1 MPVGALRTIVV
12 DCNDPV
18 PLAAFWCAVLGVEIH
33 HQRDDWISLLPV
45 ETGHPRV
52 AFQKVPET
60 KVGKNRLHLDVWVED
75 IERATLEG
83 EALGATRVGPL
94 MLDPGEPF
102 QVMLDPAGNE
112 FCFVHA
118 PDSDGP

>member
-1 MPVGALRTIVV
+1 MAVGQLRTIVV
-12 DCNDPV
+12 DCVDAA
-18 PLAAFWCAVLGVEIH
+18 PLAAFWCAILGTEVH
-33 HQRDDWISLLPV
+33 HQRDDWISLQPV
-45 ETGHPRV
+45 GADRARI
-52 AFQKVPET
+52 AFQKVPEA

-75 IERATLEG
+75 IEAATVEG
-83 EALGATRVGPL
+83 EALGATRVGDL

-118 PDSDGP
+118 PDSEGP